1 MVHLFNL
8 IISHPPSLK
17 SFTRSRTVYAL
28 RPSKPARA
36 KARNKLIINNLTSP
50 PTPHSRRVTG
60 ILQTSQCPFRLP
72 PTPLKAISASTD
84 AFLQNLSATLGD
96 TIAWHQRQQ
105 YSILRPLKIN
115 HLHQCSPPQKV
126 FVKSL
131 PFLGRAAFKAYLC
144 ASLNGEAI
152 SLAFGFNILS

>member
-8 IISHPPSLK
+8 IISHPPFLK

-28 RPSKPARA
+28 RPSKPAGA
-36 KARNKLIINNLTSP
+36 KARNKLTINNLTP
-50 PTPHSRRVTG
+50 PQHPIHGELQAFCRRPSSLFVYHQLPSKPYPHAPMPSSKTYPRHLVTLSRG
-60 ILQTSQCPFRLP
+60 INGNKS
-72 PTPLKAISASTD
+72 
-84 AFLQNLSATLGD
+84 
-96 TIAWHQRQQ
+96 
-105 YSILRPLKIN
+105 SILRPLKIN

-131 PFLGRAAFKAYLC
+131 PFLGGAAFKAYLC